1 MDGVLV
7 FILKEK
13 GTMAN
18 GSIVKSM
25 DLVKTNGQL
34 VIITKE
40 LGIRIGAQDMEPTLG
55 GVIILSIQETG

>member
-40 LGIRIGAQDMEPTLG
+40 LGIRISAQDMEPTLG
-55 GVIILSIQETG
+55 GIAILSIQETG